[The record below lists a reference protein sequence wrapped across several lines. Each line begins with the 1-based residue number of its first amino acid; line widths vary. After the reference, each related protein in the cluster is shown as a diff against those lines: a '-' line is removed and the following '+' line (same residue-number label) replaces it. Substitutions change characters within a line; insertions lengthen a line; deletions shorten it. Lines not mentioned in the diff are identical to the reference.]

1 MDLDEIGAVSGPG
14 SSGTT
19 RRSPSTDEGEKREGV
34 VGGVAGAAKGVAKKA
49 RTLRAS
55 AGAAVD
61 DVVLA
66 IVGLLA
72 LSSALLGGLVLYRL
86 SRQHLLR

>member
-1 MDLDEIGAVSGPG
+1 VDQDEIGAVSGPG
-14 SSGTT
+14 SSGA
-19 RRSPSTDEGEKREGV
+19 RERSPNTDEGEKREGV
-34 VGGVAGAAKGVAKKA
+34 VDGVVGAAKGVAKKA

-55 AGAAVD
+55 TGAAVD
-61 DVVLA
+61 DVVLV